1 MLFYTLVKRIFQQF
15 SVEKMGTCEEKPEK
29 PEAFGEEESSRRV
42 LVGLAVWLGITILV
56 SGLLD
61 LFAKGISLGFKIPI
75 LNAPAT
81 LSMVLYYVAILTAAI
96 YIGAVGLKDLVLE
109 RRFSVEFLMAVAGL
123 GALFLDYRF
132 EAATVLFLYCVAEYL
147 EGYIQD
153 RAKRTVEKI
162 SKFIPEKARV
172 LADGQEKSVDVN
184 QVETGA
190 VLLVK
195 PGERIPL
202 DGNVVDGFSH
212 VDQALVTGESVPVP
226 KKVNDCVFA
235 GTLNTSG
242 VLKITVTKKATETL
256 VSRIVQLVVESQKR
270 KATIEGLVNRF
281 ARIYVPIVI
290 ALAVFTAGALPYLVG
305 GTFRTWFYRSLILLV
320 VSCPSAFIISVPAT
334 VFIAITIAA
343 KRGVIIKGGIFIEKL
358 AKVRRVVFDKTGT
371 LTLGRQAVHEVRR
384 VNLST
389 VEDEAITYAAALDQF
404 SNHPIAQAIVR
415 KAIERNIDLSKV
427 KVTDVVEVPGK
438 GIVGLV
444 NDKHVAI
451 GNLEFMRELGCD
463 CTEAFEITEGDTH
476 TAVCI
481 SVGKIGLAAVCVV
494 DEVRQDALKAIRALK
509 QSGVKTAMLTGDR
522 SEIANETALAL
533 GIDEVHSELFPEDK
547 LQCIEDMKGKEGL
560 VAMVGDGVNDAPALA
575 ASDVGIAMG
584 ARGVD
589 VALESADVVLV
600 KDELAQIPYLLKL
613 SDKTMSIARQN
624 IAASLVVKLILG
636 ALGLLGL
643 TPLWFTVAS
652 GDDGVTMLLL
662 LNTLRLE
669 RIK

>member
-1 MLFYTLVKRIFQQF
+1 
-15 SVEKMGTCEEKPEK
+15 MGYCEEKPEK
-29 PEAFGEEESSRRV
+29 ERGEEGHSKRL
-42 LVGLAVWLGITILV
+42 LVAFAVWLGITILV
-56 SGLLD
+56 SGFLD
-61 LFAKGISLGFKIPI
+61 LFAKGLPLGFIIPV
-75 LNAPAT
+75 LKLPAT
-81 LSMVLYYVAILTAAI
+81 LSLILYYVATLTSAI
-96 YIGAVGLKDLVLE
+96 YIGVVGLKELVLE
-109 RRFSVEFLMAVAGL
+109 KRFSVEFLMAVAGL

-132 EAATVLFLYCVAEYL
+132 EAATVLFLYCLAEYF
-147 EGYIQD
+147 EGYIQS

-162 SKFIPEKARV
+162 SKVIPENARV
-172 LADGQEKSVDVN
+172 LSQGTEKSVSVN
-184 QVETGA
+184 EVEIGETI
-190 VLLVK
+190 LVK

-202 DGNVVDGFSH
+202 DGNVIEGFSH

-226 KKVNDCVFA
+226 RKVNDCVFA
-235 GTLNTSG
+235 GTLNASG

-270 KATIEGLVNRF
+270 KASIEGLVDRF
-281 ARIYVPIVI
+281 AKIYVPIVI

-305 GTFRTWFYRSLILLV
+305 GSFQTWFYRSLILLV

-334 VFIAITIAA
+334 IFIAITIAA

-358 AKVRRVVFDKTGT
+358 ARVKSVVFDKTGT

-384 VNLST
+384 VDVSRA
-389 VEDEAITYAAALDQF
+389 EDEAITYAAALDQF

-415 KAIERNIDLSKV
+415 KALERGIDLSKV

-444 NDKHVAI
+444 NGKHVAI
-451 GNLEFMRELGCD
+451 GNLELMRELGCD
-463 CTEAFEITEGDTH
+463 CTDAFEIISGDIH
-476 TAVCI
+476 TAVCV
-481 SVGKIGLAAVCVV
+481 SVGKVGLAAVCVV
-494 DEVRQDALKAIRALK
+494 DEVREDALKAINSLK
-509 QSGVKTAMLTGDR
+509 QQNIKTTMLTGD
-522 SEIANETALAL
+522 SEEIAKDTAKSL
-533 GIDEVHSELFPEDK
+533 GISDVYAGLLPEEK
-547 LQCIEDMKGKEGL
+547 LKYIENMKGKNGL

-575 ASDVGIAMG
+575 TSDVGIAMG
-584 ARGVD
+584 AGGVD

-613 SDKTMSIARQN
+613 SAKTMVIAKQN

-636 ALGLLGL
+636 ALGLMGL

>member
-1 MLFYTLVKRIFQQF
+1 
-15 SVEKMGTCEEKPEK
+15 
-29 PEAFGEEESSRRV
+29 
-42 LVGLAVWLGITILV
+42 
-56 SGLLD
+56 
-61 LFAKGISLGFKIPI
+61 
-75 LNAPAT
+75 
-81 LSMVLYYVAILTAAI
+81 
-96 YIGAVGLKDLVLE
+96 
-109 RRFSVEFLMAVAGL
+109 
-123 GALFLDYRF
+123 
-132 EAATVLFLYCVAEYL
+132 
-147 EGYIQD
+147 
-153 RAKRTVEKI
+153 
-162 SKFIPEKARV
+162 
-172 LADGQEKSVDVN
+172 
-184 QVETGA
+184 
-190 VLLVK
+190 
-195 PGERIPL
+195 
-202 DGNVVDGFSH
+202 
-212 VDQALVTGESVPVP
+212 
-226 KKVNDCVFA
+226 
-235 GTLNTSG
+235 
-242 VLKITVTKKATETL
+242 
-256 VSRIVQLVVESQKR
+256 
-270 KATIEGLVNRF
+270 
-281 ARIYVPIVI
+281 VPIVI

-358 AKVRRVVFDKTGT
+358 ARVKSVVFDKTGT
-371 LTLGRQAVHEVRR
+371 LTLGRQAVHEIRR
-384 VNLST
+384 PDISKG
-389 VEDEAITYAAALDQF
+389 EDEALTYAAALDQF

-415 KAIERNIDLSKV
+415 KAIERGIDLSKV

-451 GNLEFMRELGCD
+451 GNLELMRELECD
-463 CTEAFEITEGDTH
+463 CTEAFEIIAGDIH
-476 TAVCI
+476 TAVCV
-481 SVGKIGLAAVCVV
+481 SVGKVGLAAVCVV
-494 DEVRQDALKAIRALK
+494 DQVREDALTAIRQLK
-509 QSGVKTAMLTGDR
+509 QLNIKTAMLTGDKTD
-522 SEIANETALAL
+522 IANETAKSL
-533 GIDEVHSELFPEDK
+533 GISNVYAELLPEDK
-547 LQCIEDMKGKEGL
+547 LKCIEDMKGKGGL

-613 SDKTMSIARQN
+613 SDKTMVIAKQN

-636 ALGLLGL
+636 ALGILGL

>member
-1 MLFYTLVKRIFQQF
+1 
-15 SVEKMGTCEEKPEK
+15 MGTCEEKPETRTSVVI
-29 PEAFGEEESSRRV
+29 GEEEENKRV
-42 LVGLAVWLGITILV
+42 LVAFAVWLGVTILV

-61 LFAKGISLGFKIPI
+61 LFLEGIP
-75 LNAPAT
+75 LNFVVPVLNIPAT
-81 LSMVLYYVAILTAAI
+81 VSMILFYAAILTAAI
-96 YIGAVGLKDLVLE
+96 YIGVVGLKELVVE
-109 RRFSVEFLMAVAGL
+109 KRFSVEFLMAVAGL
-123 GALFLDYRF
+123 GALYLDYRF
-132 EAATVLFLYCVAEYL
+132 EAATVLFLYCLAEYF
-147 EGYIQD
+147 EGYIQQ

-162 SKFIPEKARV
+162 SKLIPEKARI
-172 LADGQEKSVDVN
+172 LFEGAEKSVNVN
-184 QVETGA
+184 EVELGA
-190 VLLVK
+190 ILLVR

-226 KKVNDCVFA
+226 KKVNDCVYA
-235 GTLNTSG
+235 GTMNSTG

-256 VSRIVQLVVESQKR
+256 VSRIVQLVAESQKR
-270 KATIEGLVNRF
+270 KATIERLVDRF
-281 ARIYVPIVI
+281 AKVYVPIVI
-290 ALAVFTAGALPYLVG
+290 ALAIFTAGALPLLVG
-305 GTFRTWFYRSLILLV
+305 GSFQTWFYRSLILLV

-358 AKVRRVVFDKTGT
+358 AQVKSVIFDKTGT
-371 LTLGRQAVHEVRR
+371 LTLGRQAVHQIRR
-384 VNLST
+384 VDISKA
-389 VEDEAITYAAALDQF
+389 EDEALTYAAALDQF

-415 KAIERNIDLSKV
+415 KAMERNIDLSKV

-444 NDKHVAI
+444 NDTHVAI
-451 GNLEFMRELGCD
+451 GNIEFMHELDCN
-463 CTEAFEITEGDTH
+463 CTEAFMINAGDIH
-476 TAVCI
+476 TAVCV
-481 SVGKIGLAAVCVV
+481 SVGKTGLAAVCVV
-494 DEVRQDALKAIRALK
+494 DEVREDALKAIGSLK
-509 QSGVKTAMLTGDR
+509 RDNIRTAMLTGDKK
-522 SEIANETALAL
+522 EIANETAQTL
-533 GIDEVHSELFPEDK
+533 GIEEVYAELFPEDK
-547 LQCIEDMKGKEGL
+547 LKCIEEMKGRGGGL

-600 KDELAQIPYLLKL
+600 RDELAQIPYLINL
-613 SDKTMSIARQN
+613 SDKTMVIAKQN

-636 ALGLLGL
+636 ALGLMGL

>member
-1 MLFYTLVKRIFQQF
+1 
-15 SVEKMGTCEEKPEK
+15 MGTCEEKPEK
-29 PEAFGEEESSRRV
+29 RKEEGHSKRV
-42 LVGLAVWLGITILV
+42 LVGFAVWLGVTILV

-61 LFAKGISLGFKIPI
+61 LFAKGVPVGFTMPI

-81 LSMVLYYVAILTAAI
+81 LSMIFYYVGVLTAAI
-96 YIGAVGLKDLVLE
+96 FIGVVGLKMLVLE

-132 EAATVLFLYCVAEYL
+132 EAATVLFLYCLAEYF

-162 SKFIPEKARV
+162 SKVIPENARIISQ
-172 LADGQEKSVDVN
+172 GEEKSVKVN
-184 QVETGA
+184 EVETGSI
-190 VLLVK
+190 LLVK

-226 KKVNDCVFA
+226 KKINDCVFA
-235 GTLNTSG
+235 GTLNTTG

-270 KATIEGLVNRF
+270 KATIEGLVDKF
-281 ARIYVPIVI
+281 ARVYVPIVI
-290 ALAVFTAGALPYLVG
+290 ALAVFTAGALPFLIG
-305 GTFRTWFYRSLILLV
+305 GGFRTWFYRSLILLV

-358 AKVRRVVFDKTGT
+358 AKVKSVVFDKTGT
-371 LTLGRQAVHEVRR
+371 LTLGRQAVHEIRR
-384 VNLST
+384 PDTSKDENL
-389 VEDEAITYAAALDQF
+389 ALTYAAALDQF

-415 KAIERNIDLSKV
+415 KAIERGIDLSKV
-427 KVTDVVEVPGK
+427 KVTDVLEVPGK
-438 GIVGLV
+438 GIVGIV
-444 NDKHVAI
+444 DGKHVAI
-451 GNLEFMRELGCD
+451 GNLELMRELGCD
-463 CTEAFEITEGDTH
+463 CTDAFEILEGDSH
-476 TAVCI
+476 TAVCV
-481 SVGKIGLAAVCVV
+481 SVGKTGLAAVCVV
-494 DEVRQDALKAIRALK
+494 DQVREDALKAISALK
-509 QSGVKTAMLTGDR
+509 RANIRTAMLTGDR
-522 SEIANETALAL
+522 TEIANETAHAL
-533 GIDEVHSELFPEDK
+533 GIDEVHAELLPEDK
-547 LQCIEDMKGKEGL
+547 LQCIEDMKGKDGL

-584 ARGVD
+584 AGGVD

-613 SDKTMSIARQN
+613 SEKTMTIARQN
-624 IAASLVVKLILG
+624 IAASLVVKLVLG
-636 ALGLLGL
+636 ALGLMGL

>member
-1 MLFYTLVKRIFQQF
+1 
-15 SVEKMGTCEEKPEK
+15 MGTCKEKPEK
-29 PEAFGEEESSRRV
+29 QKEEAHNKRV
-42 LVGLAVWLGITILV
+42 LVGFGVWLGVTILV

-61 LFAKGISLGFKIPI
+61 LFAKGVSLGFTMPI
-75 LNAPAT
+75 VNAPAT
-81 LSMVLYYVAILTAAI
+81 LSMIFHYVAVLTTAS
-96 YIGAVGLKDLVLE
+96 YIGVVGLKELVLE

-132 EAATVLFLYCVAEYL
+132 EAATVLFLYCLAEYF

-162 SKFIPEKARV
+162 SKVIPENAR
-172 LADGQEKSVDVN
+172 LISQGEEKSVNVN
-184 QVETGA
+184 EVVTGSI
-190 VLLVK
+190 LLVK

-202 DGNVVDGFSH
+202 DGNVVYGFSH

-235 GTLNTSG
+235 GTLNTTG
-242 VLKITVTKKATETL
+242 VLKIIVTKKATETL

-270 KATIEGLVNRF
+270 KATIEGLVDRF
-281 ARIYVPIVI
+281 ARFYVPIVI
-290 ALAVFTAGALPYLVG
+290 ALAVFTAGALPYLIG
-305 GTFRTWFYRSLILLV
+305 GSFQTWFYRSLILLV

-358 AKVRRVVFDKTGT
+358 AKVKSVVFDKTGT
-371 LTLGRQAVHEVRR
+371 LTLGRQAVHEIRR
-384 VNLST
+384 PDTSK
-389 VEDEAITYAAALDQF
+389 DEYLALTYAAALDQF
-404 SNHPIAQAIVR
+404 SNHPVAQAIVR
-415 KAIERNIDLSKV
+415 KAIERGIDLSKV
-427 KVTDVVEVPGK
+427 KVTDVLEVPGK
-438 GIVGLV
+438 GIVGIV
-444 NDKHVAI
+444 DGKHVAI
-451 GNLEFMRELGCD
+451 GNLELMRELGCD
-463 CTEAFEITEGDTH
+463 CTDAFEILEGDSH
-476 TAVCI
+476 SAVCV
-481 SVGKIGLAAVCVV
+481 SVGKTGLAAVCVV
-494 DEVRQDALKAIRALK
+494 DEVREDALKAINALK
-509 QSGVKTAMLTGDR
+509 RANIRTAMLTGDR
-522 SEIANETALAL
+522 TEIANETAHTL
-533 GIDEVHSELFPEDK
+533 GIDEVHAELLPEDK
-547 LQCIEDMKGKEGL
+547 LQCIEDMKGKDGL

-584 ARGVD
+584 AGGVD

-613 SDKTMSIARQN
+613 SEKTMTIARQN
-624 IAASLVVKLILG
+624 IAASLIVKLVLG
-636 ALGLLGL
+636 ALGLMGL

>member
-1 MLFYTLVKRIFQQF
+1 
-15 SVEKMGTCEEKPEK
+15 MGTCEEKPEQK
-29 PEAFGEEESSRRV
+29 REKTVIGEEEENKKV
-42 LVGLAVWLGITILV
+42 LVGFAVWLVITIIV
-56 SGLLD
+56 SYLLD
-61 LFAKGISLGFKIPI
+61 TFLGGVPLNFTIPI
-75 LNAPAT
+75 INVPT
-81 LSMVLYYVAILTAAI
+81 SVSMILYYAAILTAAI
-96 YIGAVGLKDLVLE
+96 YIGVVGLKELVVE

-132 EAATVLFLYCVAEYL
+132 EAATVLFLYCLAEYF

-162 SKFIPEKARV
+162 SKVIPEKARV
-172 LADGQEKSVDVN
+172 LADGKEVSLNVTE
-184 QVETGA
+184 VEMGA
-190 VLLVK
+190 IILVK

-202 DGNVVDGFSH
+202 DGNVIDGFSH

-226 KKVNDCVFA
+226 KRVNDCVYA
-235 GTLNTSG
+235 GTLNTGG
-242 VLKITVTKKATETL
+242 VLKITVTKKSTETL

-270 KATIEGLVNRF
+270 KATIERLVDRF
-281 ARIYVPIVI
+281 AKIYVPIVI

-305 GTFRTWFYRSLILLV
+305 GSFQTWFYRSLILLV

-358 AKVRRVVFDKTGT
+358 AKVKQVVFDKTGT

-384 VNLST
+384 VDISKA
-389 VEDEAITYAAALDQF
+389 EDEAITYAAALDQF

-415 KAIERNIDLSKV
+415 RAVERKIDLSKL

-463 CTEAFEITEGDTH
+463 CTEAFEITSGDVH

-481 SVGKIGLAAVCVV
+481 SVGKVGLAAVCVV
-494 DEVRQDALKAIRALK
+494 DEVREDALRSIRSLKKAGI
-509 QSGVKTAMLTGDR
+509 KTAMLTGDR
-522 SEIANETALAL
+522 AEIANDTALSL
-533 GIDEVHSELFPEDK
+533 GIEEVHSELFPEDK
-547 LQCIEDMKGKEGL
+547 LACIEGMKGKDGL

-584 ARGVD
+584 AKGVD

-600 KDELAQIPYLLKL
+600 NDELAQIPYLINL
-613 SDKTMSIARQN
+613 SQKTMVIAKQN
-624 IAASLVVKLILG
+624 IAASLVVKLVLG